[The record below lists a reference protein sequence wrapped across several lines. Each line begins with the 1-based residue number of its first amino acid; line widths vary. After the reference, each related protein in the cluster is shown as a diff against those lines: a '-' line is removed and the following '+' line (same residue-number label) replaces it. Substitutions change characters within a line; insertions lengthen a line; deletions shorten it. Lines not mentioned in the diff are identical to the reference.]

1 MNAPVKPDHVM
12 TAADLA
18 RAQWVQPDGRCP
30 RCDKPLLKDNILLT
44 RVVSLGHQHS
54 TAKCTQCKTLV
65 RIPVVL
71 TPR

>member
-1 MNAPVKPDHVM
+1 M
-12 TAADLA
+12 TPADMA
-18 RAQWVQPDGRCP
+18 KAQWVQPDGRCP

-44 RVVSLGHQHS
+44 RVVALGREHS
-54 TAKCTQCKTLV
+54 TAKCTQCKALV